1 MEEESGQKPG
11 NRRNLGCSRLHLGD
25 GLMKVFDKEDPGLVF
40 GAGRREKEQDGTF
53 LAVGLRTH
61 EVCPGSAEV
70 FH

>member
-1 MEEESGQKPG
+1 
-11 NRRNLGCSRLHLGD
+11 
-25 GLMKVFDKEDPGLVF
+25 MKVFDKEDPGLVF

-61 EVCPGSAEV
+61 EVCPGSAEG